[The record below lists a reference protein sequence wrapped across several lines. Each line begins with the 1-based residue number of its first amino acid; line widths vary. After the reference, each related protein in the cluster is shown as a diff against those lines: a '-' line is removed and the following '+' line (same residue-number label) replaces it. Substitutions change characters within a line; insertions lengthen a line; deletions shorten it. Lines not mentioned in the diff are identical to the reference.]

1 MCIQLVNITITPH
14 MVTRKARVCVCVCV
28 RVCVCVHGPE
38 KLNSYKQKTEGCLL
52 GVKDGGDQEI
62 LVKNFQF

>member
-1 MCIQLVNITITPH
+1 